1 MGKSLKNSKLV
12 QRTGKLAFYKP
23 FGETVYRRMQGFT
36 DLGSSKNPKEYS
48 RQYVDEDFER
58 TDITGYS
65 PSISYA
71 FDRYKGNP
79 VLNDIVKITE
89 DELVGENMVREIIN
103 VDMTTVV
110 SNNGVATAN
119 AKIRQY
125 AVIPDSDGDSTDCLT
140 YSGNFKS
147 RGEAEDCVVTSTDN
161 WETISNVN
169 RNTANSAKAT
179 IEVTGEGIETPI
191 GGGGDN
197 GSTVSGTVT
206 ANSKITI
213 TVKPENNNATVFI
226 FRESSSNMMSVANGS
241 GIVTATDLTVVSGAN
256 HYHVVII
263 CGETKWSYSVIVT
276 GE

>member
-36 DLGSSKNPKEYS
+36 DLGNSKNPQEYS
-48 RQYVDEDFER
+48 RKYVDEDFER
-58 TDITGYS
+58 TDVTGYS

-89 DELVGENMVREIIN
+89 DELIGENMVREIIN

-169 RNTANSAKAT
+169 KNATNSAKAT

-197 GSTVSGTVT
+197 GSTVSGT
-206 ANSKITI
+206 
-213 TVKPENNNATVFI
+213 
-226 FRESSSNMMSVANGS
+226 
-241 GIVTATDLTVVSGAN
+241 ATDLIVVSGVN
-256 HYHVVII
+256 HYQVMTI
-263 CGETKWSYSVIVT
+263 CGETKWSYTVTIT